1 MRELGI
7 DMRRDAFTVKL
18 TGGPNGDVAGN
29 ALKLLLA
36 RCPRIAVKLVLAGS
50 GVACDPAGLDRDE
63 LGRLVLTANID
74 DFDPARLNPGGFIM
88 SRREHRRDGLMERYR
103 KVMRTADGVEE
114 RWITADEMNRE
125 WDGLI
130 FTVDADLFIPAGGRP
145 ETIDESN
152 WERLFGADG
161 KPSCRAIVE
170 GANSFI
176 TPAARIGIQKRGVV
190 VIRDA
195 AANKCGVISSS
206 YEIIANLLF
215 SEREFLAHKR
225 EYVADVLGILE
236 RRARDEANLIFQRHR
251 EAGGTRLYTEIAA
264 AISNAINDHYARL
277 FAYFQTH
284 PQFARSPRFQPVLLA
299 HLPAC
304 IGDNPAW
311 RRRIKR
317 LPVKYVFAILASE
330 LASTIVYH
338 GGWEVD
344 LADSLKRFVKRYFPG
359 EKS

>member
-1 MRELGI
+1 
-7 DMRRDAFTVKL
+7 
-18 TGGPNGDVAGN
+18 
-29 ALKLLLA
+29 
-36 RCPRIAVKLVLAGS
+36 
-50 GVACDPAGLDRDE
+50 
-63 LGRLVLTANID
+63 
-74 DFDPARLNPGGFIM
+74 
-88 SRREHRRDGLMERYR
+88 
-103 KVMRTADGVEE
+103 
-114 RWITADEMNRE
+114 
-125 WDGLI
+125 
-130 FTVDADLFIPAGGRP
+130 
-145 ETIDESN
+145 
-152 WERLFGADG
+152 
-161 KPSCRAIVE
+161 
-170 GANSFI
+170 
-176 TPAARIGIQKRGVV
+176 V

-284 PQFARSPRFQPVLLA
+284 PQFARSSRFQPVLLA

-304 IGDNPAW
+304 IGNNPAW